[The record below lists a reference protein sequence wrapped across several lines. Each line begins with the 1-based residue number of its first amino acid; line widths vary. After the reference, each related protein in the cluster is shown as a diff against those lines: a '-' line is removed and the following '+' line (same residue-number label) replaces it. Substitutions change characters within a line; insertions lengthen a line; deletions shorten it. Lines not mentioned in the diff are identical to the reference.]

1 MKGGAKTANGR
12 KPGPRP
18 KRGSRPGFQ
27 EELRFRAQG
36 LTLVAGVDEVGR
48 GPLAGPVMAGAVI
61 LPADWLKRRRRRLT
75 RKKNADPRDLLNDS
89 KKLTAAQREAVC
101 EVIIET
107 ALAWSVGVCSAAYI
121 DEAGIVPATR
131 RAMCEAVRGLALQ
144 PDALLVDA
152 VELTEPGLA
161 VKSIIRGDA
170 LCGSI
175 AAASIV
181 AKVARDRLMAEMHER
196 YPGYGFDR
204 NKGYATAEHL
214 RGLRERGPCEI
225 HRRCFEPIRS
235 QLLQP
240 KLV

>member
-1 MKGGAKTANGR
+1 VKAAEKTAGR
-12 KPGPRP
+12 KKAPRP
-18 KRGSRPGFQ
+18 RRPTRPGFQ
-27 EELRFRAQG
+27 EELRLHADG

-61 LPADWLKRRRRRLT
+61 LPTDWLKRRRRRLT
-75 RKKNADPRDLLNDS
+75 RKKNTDPRDLLNDS
-89 KKLTAAQREAVC
+89 KKLTAAQRDAVY
-101 EVIIET
+101 EVITET
-107 ALAWSVGVCSAAYI
+107 ALAWGIGTCSAAYI
-121 DEAGIVPATR
+121 DEVGIVAATR
-131 RAMCEAVRGLALQ
+131 RAMCKAVRGLAPQ
-144 PDALLVDA
+144 PNALLVDA

-196 YPGYGFDR
+196 HPGYGFDR

-214 RGLRERGPCEI
+214 RSLREHGPCEI
-225 HRRCFEPIRS
+225 HRRRFEPLRT

-240 KLV
+240 KLI

>member
-1 MKGGAKTANGR
+1 VKGGAKTANGR
-12 KPGPRP
+12 KPKAPP

-61 LPADWLKRRRRRLT
+61 LPGDWLKRRRRRLT

-89 KKLTAAQREAVC
+89 KKLTAAQREIVY
-101 EVIIET
+101 EVIAET
-107 ALAWSVGVCSAAYI
+107 ALAWSVGACSPAYI
-121 DEAGIVPATR
+121 DKAGIVAATR
-131 RAMCEAVRGLALQ
+131 RAMCEAVRGLTPQ
-144 PDALLVDA
+144 PEALLVDA

-214 RGLRERGPCEI
+214 RSLRERGPCDI
-225 HRRCFEPIRS
+225 HRRRFEPIRS

>member
-1 MKGGAKTANGR
+1 MKAGAKTAGGKKAR
-12 KPGPRP
+12 LRSKRP
-18 KRGSRPGFQ
+18 TRPGFQ
-27 EELRFRAQG
+27 EELRLHADG

-61 LPADWLKRRRRRLT
+61 LPADWLKRRRRAS

-89 KKLTAAQREAVC
+89 KKLTAAQRDAVY
-101 EVIIET
+101 EVITET
-107 ALAWSVGVCSAAYI
+107 ALAWGIGTCSAAYI
-121 DEAGIVPATR
+121 DEAGIVAATR
-131 RAMCEAVRGLALQ
+131 RAMCEAVRGLAPQ

-161 VKSIIRGDA
+161 VKAIIRGDA

-196 YPGYGFDR
+196 HPGYGFDR

-214 RGLRERGPCEI
+214 RSLRERGPCEI
-225 HRRCFEPIRS
+225 HRRRFEPLRT

-240 KLV
+240 KLI

>member
-1 MKGGAKTANGR
+1 MKAGAKTAGGKKAR
-12 KPGPRP
+12 PRS
-18 KRGSRPGFQ
+18 KRPTRPGFQ
-27 EELRFRAQG
+27 EELRLHAEG

-61 LPADWLKRRRRRLT
+61 LPADWIKRRRRRPT

-89 KKLTAAQREAVC
+89 KKLTAAQREAVY
-101 EVIIET
+101 EVITET
-107 ALAWSVGVCSAAYI
+107 ALAWGIGTCSAADI
-121 DEAGIVPATR
+121 DEAGIVAATR
-131 RAMCEAVRGLALQ
+131 RAMCEAVRGLAPQ

-196 YPGYGFDR
+196 HPGYGFDR

-214 RGLRERGPCEI
+214 RSLRERGPCEI
-225 HRRCFEPIRS
+225 HRRRFEPLRT

-240 KLV
+240 KLI

>member
-1 MKGGAKTANGR
+1 MKAGAKTAGGKKAR
-12 KPGPRP
+12 PRS
-18 KRGSRPGFQ
+18 KRPTRPGFQ
-27 EELRFRAQG
+27 EELRLHAEG

-75 RKKNADPRDLLNDS
+75 RNKNTDPRDLLNDS
-89 KKLTAAQREAVC
+89 KKLTAAQREAVY
-101 EVIIET
+101 EVITET
-107 ALAWSVGVCSAAYI
+107 ALAWGIGTCSAAYI
-121 DEAGIVPATR
+121 DEAGIVAATR
-131 RAMCEAVRGLALQ
+131 RAMCEAVRGLVPQ

-161 VKSIIRGDA
+161 VKAIIRGDA

-196 YPGYGFDR
+196 HPGYGFDR
-204 NKGYATAEHL
+204 NKGYATVEHL
-214 RGLRERGPCEI
+214 RSLREHGPCEI
-225 HRRCFEPIRS
+225 HRRRFEPLRT

-240 KLV
+240 KLI

>member
-1 MKGGAKTANGR
+1 MKGGAKTASGR
-12 KPGPRP
+12 KPKAPP

-61 LPADWLKRRRRRLT
+61 LPGDWLKRRRRRLT
-75 RKKNADPRDLLNDS
+75 RKKDADPRDLLNDS
-89 KKLTAAQREAVC
+89 KKLTAAQREIVY
-101 EVIIET
+101 EVIAET
-107 ALAWSVGVCSAAYI
+107 ALAWSVGVCSPAYI
-121 DEAGIVPATR
+121 DKAGIVPATR
-131 RAMCEAVRGLALQ
+131 RAMCEAVRGLTPQ
-144 PDALLVDA
+144 PEALLVDA

-214 RGLRERGPCEI
+214 RSLRERGPCDI
-225 HRRCFEPIRS
+225 HRRRFEPIRS